1 MIGRANTEGS
11 KSNVTMNTWMPQAI
25 YPCEVPPQLN
35 SLHDNVFRP
44 DQSSEEDPGSKKR
57 GSASLPIH
65 GIIELESSSTGSSFP
80 TDSAKPV
87 PLAMIGVS
95 GRKARYLHDL
105 PRKCQNKILFDSTI
119 LNMDGKLLFIMLT
132 IVNGIGSCFV
142 HMFMIFSL
150 HRPNVLP
157 ITLGSGRGFSFST
170 TSRTC
175 HVPRRWTSYGTS
187 VGLMSLLLHGICGD

>member
-65 GIIELESSSTGSSFP
+65 GISKITL
-80 TDSAKPV
+80 KV
-87 PLAMIGVS
+87 VIGVS

-105 PRKCQNKILFDSTI
+105 PRKCQNKILFDSAI

>member
-1 MIGRANTEGS
+1 MIKLPLIPLLPNPKPHYHRHRPPTIKPHRPVLALTCNILYRQLMHKTRFISLCGS
-11 KSNVTMNTWMPQAI
+11 ENDIVPKIVLALTPQ
-25 YPCEVPPQLN
+25 QL
-35 SLHDNVFRP
+35 R
-44 DQSSEEDPGSKKR
+44 Q
-57 GSASLPIH
+57 
-65 GIIELESSSTGSSFP
+65 
-80 TDSAKPV
+80 
-87 PLAMIGVS
+87 IGVS

-105 PRKCQNKILFDSTI
+105 PRKCQNKILFDSAI

-187 VGLMSLLLHGICGD
+187 AIWNNELRREIQDVGNNLGFDGSQF

>member
-1 MIGRANTEGS
+1 MIKLPLIPLLPNPKPHYHRHR
-11 KSNVTMNTWMPQAI
+11 
-25 YPCEVPPQLN
+25 PPTIKPHRPFLALTCNILYRQLM
-35 SLHDNVFRP
+35 H
-44 DQSSEEDPGSKKR
+44 K
-57 GSASLPIH
+57 
-65 GIIELESSSTGSSFP
+65 
-80 TDSAKPV
+80 
-87 PLAMIGVS
+87 IGVS

-105 PRKCQNKILFDSTI
+105 PRKCQNKILFDSAI

-150 HRPNVLP
+150 HRTNVLP

-187 VGLMSLLLHGICGD
+187 VGLISLLLHGICGDLLKPKELLRVLWW